1 MLVHVRI
8 KISYEKRGIT
18 YEKEQE
24 IISYSPFSHSYYD
37 PDSFLCLC

>member
-1 MLVHVRI
+1 MLLHEGVMTGN
-8 KISYEKRGIT
+8 EKRGIT

-37 PDSFLCLC
+37 PDSFLCLR